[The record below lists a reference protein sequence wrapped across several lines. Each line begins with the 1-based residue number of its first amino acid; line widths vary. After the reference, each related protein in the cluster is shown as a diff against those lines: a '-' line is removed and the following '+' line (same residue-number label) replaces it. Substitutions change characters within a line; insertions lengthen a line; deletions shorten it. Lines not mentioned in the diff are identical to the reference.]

1 MFSLPLTTIFVFK
14 KIWRQ
19 KLAHLP
25 IIFPPNKTILV
36 GIINDGRNIIEIIDK
51 DKLIDNFKDNESA
64 KNQNPPPPNQPKSSG
79 FRNNAGE

>member
-25 IIFPPNKTILV
+25 IIFPPNKTILL
-36 GIINDGRNIIEIIDK
+36 GISNDGKNNNDIIEIPK
-51 DKLIDNFKDNESA
+51 KKNNKNRNFLA
-64 KNQNPPPPNQPKSSG
+64 IFVKN
-79 FRNNAGE
+79 